1 MGVHCSFKTVSVWV
15 CYFSLFMCSPLV
27 NLYPCIPGQHMDS
40 QPIEVYIY
48 AAWGAK
54 VCRMRNLSNFWRS
67 SLLAGHDL
75 LLLKPSKS
83 PPSPAYTCICIAV
96 WSATI
101 NRSMDQTIEQS
112 TNQSV
117 KQINQSNQNQV
128 NSNQIHLQFKSN
140 SIMKPIKYKDTA
152 KKSRQ
157 LPDQTCLSR
166 PSSKCPGWCHWAV
179 PTRPHP
185 RDLSVSGNTHL
196 EDDFPFQRE
205 DFRVFLLVF

>member
-1 MGVHCSFKTVSVWV
+1 MFIVHSRRYPFGC

-54 VCRMRNLSNFWRS
+54 VCRMRNLSNFWIS
-67 SLLAGHDL
+67 SLFAGHDL

-83 PPSPAYTCICIAV
+83 PPSPAYTCISV

-101 NRSMDQTIEQS
+101 NQSIDQTIEQS

-117 KQINQSNQNQV
+117 NQINQSNQNQ
-128 NSNQIHLQFKSN
+128 SQFKSN
-140 SIMKPIKYKDTA
+140 PPSIQIKFNNATQTQIQQRNHANSWIKPAWVAQVQNPQGGAIELSQQGLTPEIWAFPKIKN
-152 KKSRQ
+152 R
-157 LPDQTCLSR
+157 R
-166 PSSKCPGWCHWAV
+166 FFPSP
-179 PTRPHP
+179 PNHP
-185 RDLSVSGNTHL
+185 
-196 EDDFPFQRE
+196 F
-205 DFRVFLLVF
+205 